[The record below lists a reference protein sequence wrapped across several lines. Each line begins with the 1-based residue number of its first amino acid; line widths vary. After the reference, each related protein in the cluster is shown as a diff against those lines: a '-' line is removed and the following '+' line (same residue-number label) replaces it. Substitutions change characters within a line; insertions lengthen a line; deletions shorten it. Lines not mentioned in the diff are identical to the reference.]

1 MRAPAAALLAA
12 CTLAAAPAARAG
24 WVLNATGECTRAW
37 IAPPAAQGPVA
48 MLNALPLPFRQA
60 AGGGQVAATTETTG
74 KSAVATGLAWPAL
87 IFGGFG
93 VGLVEAPIWL
103 VTGLADTLTLGAFDV
118 VPNDA
123 KALTLTTVRPRFLDA
138 AGATPT
144 SCGQAS
150 QAAP

>member
-1 MRAPAAALLAA
+1 MRRTAALL
-12 CTLAAAPAARAG
+12 LATSMLVAAPVARAG
-24 WVLNATGECTRAW
+24 WVVNATGECQQAW

-60 AGGGQVAATTETTG
+60 VGGGQVAAATDTKG
-74 KSAVATGLAWPAL
+74 KGAVATGLSWPAL

-93 VGLVEAPIWL
+93 VGLIELPIWFI
-103 VTGLADTLTLGAFDV
+103 TGLGDTLTLGAFDM

-138 AGATPT
+138 ASATPA
-144 SCGQAS
+144 SCGQAGKP
-150 QAAP
+150 AP